1 MKLKFIFAFYVVFI
15 CIGIGCK
22 GKTEV
27 KEPGA
32 TPEASVQMPPEVA
45 KQVLHSAIIRDTM
58 NSAGYTYME
67 VEESGKKFWVA
78 VPQTKVKVGDHVSFP
93 DGSWM
98 NQFQSKSLN
107 KTFDKILFINNINLT
122 SNVAVQGEATVAS
135 KPVMPFQPQ
144 NTLNIPKSKIIESPE
159 PGSIEKV
166 EGGYTL
172 EELYSK
178 KSELNGKII
187 KVRGKVVKVSPNIMK
202 RNWIHI
208 QDGTGQEGS
217 NDITFTSVKEIAEIG
232 SIVVAE
238 GTLAVDKDFG
248 AGYLYPAIVENS
260 KFTK

>member
-144 NTLNIPKSKIIESPE
+144 NTLNIPKSNIIESPE